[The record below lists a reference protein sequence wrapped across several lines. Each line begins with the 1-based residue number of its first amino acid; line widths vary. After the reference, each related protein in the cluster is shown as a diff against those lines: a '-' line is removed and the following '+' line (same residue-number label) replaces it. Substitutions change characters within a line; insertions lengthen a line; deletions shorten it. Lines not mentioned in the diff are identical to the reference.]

1 MLELVDKTS
10 DTLLAEKDSMSQD
23 IHQPA
28 RTSGEPFFVAIGL
41 LLTAIVVAGFGAS
54 VTSISDGVSSLPALY
69 HAHGIIF
76 LSWFLLFTLQALFA
90 RQGKLRV
97 HRTLGQLSL
106 LLAFAMLVSGYFMI
120 RAAYHDAD
128 FRIGTNSHDASMM
141 FPVTDLVNFSIVF
154 GLGLYHR
161 AKAVSH
167 KRLMLL
173 AGILILDPAMA
184 RLVAAIGAPFMV
196 IPLLE
201 LGLFLMLFG
210 YDVAR
215 LRRLHWASMLGLGLW
230 LAALLAKLL
239 LAEQP
244 SWSALAAR
252 LFS

>member
-1 MLELVDKTS
+1 
-10 DTLLAEKDSMSQD
+10 
-23 IHQPA
+23 
-28 RTSGEPFFVAIGL
+28 
-41 LLTAIVVAGFGAS
+41 
-54 VTSISDGVSSLPALY
+54 
-69 HAHGIIF
+69 
-76 LSWFLLFTLQALFA
+76 
-90 RQGKLRV
+90 
-97 HRTLGQLSL
+97 
-106 LLAFAMLVSGYFMI
+106 
-120 RAAYHDAD
+120 
-128 FRIGTNSHDASMM
+128 
-141 FPVTDLVNFSIVF
+141 
-154 GLGLYHR
+154 
-161 AKAVSH
+161 
-167 KRLMLL
+167 MLL